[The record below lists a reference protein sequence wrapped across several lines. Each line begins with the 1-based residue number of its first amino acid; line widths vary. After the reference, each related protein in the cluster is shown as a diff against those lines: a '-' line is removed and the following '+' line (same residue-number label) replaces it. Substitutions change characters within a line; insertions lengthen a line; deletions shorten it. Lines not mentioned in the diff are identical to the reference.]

1 MPEPLPLHPRAAAP
15 TGPPPGPAQELRAR
29 RDRVAAAL
37 GEAGWT
43 EGVRALFPRAAAA
56 TMELTGELTGAAVSE
71 AERAAAAGAVVPPV
85 IPPGVLAPP
94 MAALAHLSEAA
105 ARDRNPTR
113 RLAAEVHALATSAP
127 APSPFRLEQIEPQF
141 SGAGLSPPQTIAVR
155 FDDLLEWI
163 AGGSGRDLETA
174 PRAALFFARFLEI
187 SPFSRANFRAAHLL
201 LTFFALADRQP
212 PIWLEAA
219 DAAGIRSEVSRAFR
233 FDTAPLTERIERALR
248 RSLDAVAGTV
258 RPEDAPPEDA
268 PP

>member
-1 MPEPLPLHPRAAAP
+1 MSEPLPLHPQAAAP
-15 TGPPPGPAQELRAR
+15 AGPSPGPPPGPAQELRAR
-29 RDRVAAAL
+29 RDAVAAAL

-56 TMELTGELTGAAVSE
+56 TLELTGELTGAAVGE
-71 AERAAAAGAVVPPV
+71 AEREAAAGAFVPR
-85 IPPGVLAPP
+85 GVLGPP

-105 ARDRNPTR
+105 ARDRNPTG

-127 APSPFRLEQIEPQF
+127 SPSPFRLEQVEPQF

-163 AGGSGRDLETA
+163 SGGSGRDLETA

-212 PIWLEAA
+212 PIWFEAA

-233 FDTAPLTERIERALR
+233 FDTAPLTGRIEQALR
-248 RSLDAVAGTV
+248 RSLDEVAGT
-258 RPEDAPPEDA
+258 A
-268 PP
+268 